1 MGYSGHVLTSLADGR
16 IWADRYGDGEP
27 SIIALHGWGRSRH
40 DWSTVLTQRNALA
53 VDLPGFGASPA
64 PDTAWTTAEYA
75 DALAP
80 VLAQYNQPILV
91 GHSFGG
97 RVAVQVAAR
106 HPGLLGGVLL
116 TGVPLLRKEAPASK
130 PAAKYRLARWLNTRG
145 VLSDDR
151 MEKLR
156 QQYGSADYKAA
167 TGVLRG
173 ILINAVNEDYREQLS
188 RMAELHVPTQ
198 MVWGEHDTAAPVEM
212 ATRARELIGPTAEL
226 TVVAGSAHLI
236 DNALAAA
243 VGDALDTFT
252 SSNDGT
258 AS

>member
-1 MGYSGHVLTSLADGR
+1 MGYSERVLTSLADGR

-40 DWSTVLTQRNALA
+40 DWSSVLPHRNALA

-64 PDTAWTTAEYA
+64 PETAWTTADYA

-80 VLAQYNQPILV
+80 VLSQYANPILA

-97 RVAVQVAAR
+97 RVAVQVASR

-116 TGVPLLRKEAPASK
+116 TGVPLLRNEAPAGKS
-130 PAAKYRLARWLNTRG
+130 PLKYRAARWANRRKII
-145 VLSDDR
+145 SDDR

-156 QQYGSADYKAA
+156 QQYGSADYNAA
-167 TGVLRG
+167 KGTMRGVLV
-173 ILINAVNEDYREQLS
+173 NAVNEDYREQLS
-188 RMAELHVPTQ
+188 TMAKLGVPTQ

-212 ATRARELIGPTAEL
+212 ATRAQQMLGASAQL
-226 TVVAGSAHLI
+226 TVVPGSAHLI
-236 DNALAAA
+236 DDALAAA
-243 VGDALDTFT
+243 IGAALDTFE

>member
-1 MGYSGHVLTSLADGR
+1 MGYSDQVLTSLADGR

-27 SIIALHGWGRSRH
+27 SIVALHGWGRSRH
-40 DWSTVLTQRNALA
+40 DWSTVLPRRNALA

-64 PDTAWTTAEYA
+64 PDTAWTTADYA

-80 VLAQYNQPILV
+80 VLKQYDRPILI

-106 HPGLLGGVLL
+106 HPGVLGGVVL
-116 TGVPLLRKEAPASK
+116 TGVPLLRKVATSGKSPF
-130 PAAKYRLARWLNTRG
+130 KYRAARWANRRGILN
-145 VLSDDR
+145 DDR

-156 QQYGSADYKAA
+156 QQYGSADYNAA
-167 TGVLRG
+167 TGVMRG
-173 ILINAVNEDYREQLS
+173 VLVNAVNEDYREQLA
-188 RMAELHVPTQ
+188 RMAKLAVPTA

-226 TVVAGSAHLI
+226 RVVSGSAHLI
-236 DNALAAA
+236 DTALTAAINIA
-243 VGDALDTFT
+243 IDSLT
-252 SSNDGT
+252 STDDGT
-258 AS
+258 VS

>member
-1 MGYSGHVLTSLADGR
+1 MGYSGRVLTSLADGR

-40 DWSTVLTQRNALA
+40 DWSTVLPHRNALA

-64 PDTAWTTAEYA
+64 PDTAWTTADYA

-80 VLAQYNQPILV
+80 VLAQYPQSILI

-106 HPGLLGGVLL
+106 HPGLLGGVVL
-116 TGVPLLRKEAPASK
+116 TGVPLLRNEAPGGKS
-130 PAAKYRLARWLNTRG
+130 PLKYRTARWLNRRG
-145 VLSDDR
+145 ILNDDR

-156 QQYGSADYKAA
+156 QRYGSADYNAA
-167 TGVLRG
+167 TGVMRG
-173 ILINAVNEDYREQLS
+173 VLVNAVNEDYREQLV
-188 RMAELHVPTQ
+188 RMDELGVPTH

-212 ATRARELIGPTAEL
+212 ARRARDLIGPTAEL
-226 TVVAGSAHLI
+226 TIVGGSAHLL
-236 DNALAAA
+236 DAALAESIN
-243 VGDALDTFT
+243 DALDLLTA
-252 SSNDGT
+252 SNDGT
-258 AS
+258 AP

>member
-1 MGYSGHVLTSLADGR
+1 MGYSDLVLTSLADGR

-27 SIIALHGWGRSRH
+27 SIVALHGWGRSRH
-40 DWSTVLTQRNALA
+40 DWSTVLPHRNALA

-64 PDTAWTTAEYA
+64 PDTAWTTADYA

-80 VLAQYNQPILV
+80 VLQQYDRPILV

-106 HPGLLGGVLL
+106 HPGILGGVVL
-116 TGVPLLRKEAPASK
+116 TGVPLLRKEASTGKSPF
-130 PAAKYRLARWLNTRG
+130 KYRAARWANRRG
-145 VLSDDR
+145 ILSDDR

-156 QQYGSADYKAA
+156 QQFGSADYNAA
-167 TGVLRG
+167 TGVMRG
-173 ILINAVNEDYREQLS
+173 VLVNAVNEDYRDQLT
-188 RMAELHVPTQ
+188 RMGELSVPTQ
-198 MVWGEHDTAAPVEM
+198 MVWGEHDTAAPVDM

-226 TVVAGSAHLI
+226 TVVGGSAHLI
-236 DNALAAA
+236 DAALTGAIN
-243 VGDALDTFT
+243 DAIDTLT
-252 SSNDGT
+252 SAEDGT

>member
-1 MGYSGHVLTSLADGR
+1 MGYSGRVLTSLADGR

-40 DWSTVLTQRNALA
+40 DWSTVLPRRDALA

-64 PDTAWTTAEYA
+64 PDTAWTTADYA

-80 VLAQYNQPILV
+80 VLAQYSRPVLV

-106 HPGLLGGVLL
+106 HPGLLHGVLL
-116 TGVPLLRKEAPASK
+116 TGVPLLRTAAPASK
-130 PAAKYRLARWLNTRG
+130 PALKYRTARWLNKRG
-145 VLSDDR
+145 VFSDDR

-173 ILINAVNEDYREQLS
+173 ILINAVNEDYREQLT
-188 RMAELHVPTQ
+188 RMGELGVPTQ

-226 TVVAGSAHLI
+226 TVVGGSAHLI
-236 DNALAAA
+236 DAALTESIN
-243 VGDALDTFT
+243 DALDLLMP
-252 SSNDGT
+252 SNDGT

>member
-1 MGYSGHVLTSLADGR
+1 MGYSCEVLTSLADGR

-40 DWSTVLTQRNALA
+40 DWSPVLPHRNALA

-80 VLAQYNQPILV
+80 VLAAYTSPVLV

-116 TGVPLLRKEAPASK
+116 TGVPLLRNEAPSGK
-130 PAAKYRLARWLNTRG
+130 PAFRYRSARWLNRRG
-145 VLSDDR
+145 ILSDDR
-151 MEKLR
+151 MDSCASTTDRPTTRLR
-156 QQYGSADYKAA
+156 PACCAASWSTPSTRTTATSWSAWTSSVCRPRWCGAS
-167 TGVLRG
+167 TTPR
-173 ILINAVNEDYREQLS
+173 RPS
-188 RMAELHVPTQ
+188 RWH
-198 MVWGEHDTAAPVEM
+198 AAP
-212 ATRARELIGPTAEL
+212 AT
-226 TVVAGSAHLI
+226 
-236 DNALAAA
+236 
-243 VGDALDTFT
+243 
-252 SSNDGT
+252 
-258 AS
+258 